1 VRRAAAWSALAA
13 ALAAV
18 LAAPAAALLNPDLR
32 FSKKA
37 ARPGTKITAVT
48 RAPLPRRGEPYALY
62 LVPRQF
68 VRARNI
74 LGDPNVRSL
83 GAVTRDDRG
92 RGRLVFRVPKV
103 KPGIYI
109 ALLACEELYCGPS
122 GLLNAGPFPG
132 GFTILR

>member
-1 VRRAAAWSALAA
+1 VR
-13 ALAAV
+13 
-18 LAAPAAALLNPDLR
+18 AAPAAALLNPDLQ

-68 VRARNI
+68 VRARNV